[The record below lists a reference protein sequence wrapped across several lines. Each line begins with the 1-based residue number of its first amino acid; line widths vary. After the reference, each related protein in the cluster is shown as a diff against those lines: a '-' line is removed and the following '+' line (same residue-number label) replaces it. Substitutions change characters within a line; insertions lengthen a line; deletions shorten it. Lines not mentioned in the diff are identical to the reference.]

1 MIVSVDVVARTQP
14 HFKRT
19 IRAISFMIIAL
30 GAITEVPV
38 AYKGVISEDRDFLFE
53 SDCPQDFDSTDG
65 VFAHVTDF
73 TISMIQVYNAT
84 TVSVRISRKT
94 RLRALFEYE

>member
-1 MIVSVDVVARTQP
+1 MIVSVDVVARTQS

-19 IRAISFMIIAL
+19 IRATSFVIVAL
-30 GAITEVPV
+30 GAITEVFV
-38 AYKGVISEDRDFLFE
+38 VYKGVISEDRDFLFE
-53 SDCPQDFDSTDG
+53 PDCSQDFGSTGD

-73 TISMIQVYNAT
+73 IISVIQVYNVTAA
-84 TVSVRISRKT
+84 SIRISRKT